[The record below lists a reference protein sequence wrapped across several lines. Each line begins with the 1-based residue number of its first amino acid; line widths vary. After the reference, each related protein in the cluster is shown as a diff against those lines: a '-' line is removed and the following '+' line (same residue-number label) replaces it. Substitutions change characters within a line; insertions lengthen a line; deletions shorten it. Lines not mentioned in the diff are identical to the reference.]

1 MDIKIKENTAVEKA
15 FEFSELGFKI
25 CFLLFGL
32 ATFNSFT
39 THTKVISVLL
49 FLTTA
54 FAVITLIYRLVNYRR
69 FIHNKMLWLCFAFM
83 ASYIVSFVLNLQ
95 YANINGVKTLAFMGM
110 QFCILMATDK
120 RKKFDDFKGEVKLIF
135 GIFSFYM
142 LLAALTS
149 IILMLCG
156 YSNITKR
163 NAQTILSGFVWGRL
177 WGVFTDPNFASIL
190 SVMTLLISLY
200 AITVY
205 KKKFW
210 RAVNIINIILQVLYI
225 SFSDSRT
232 GIVVTFIA
240 VSLYFY
246 LRFNACNIKKGRL
259 LKNIIC
265 IFLSVFIGFMGT
277 LTFRT
282 INKVYNKAIYSIA
295 GNESE
300 DKKEETIE
308 KYSVG
313 REQDIEQDIS
323 NRRFDLWIS
332 ALETVKLK
340 PIFGVS
346 FESVVR
352 FVEENQPQT
361 YLVNNDHGK
370 FSNYHNVLFNI
381 LVGQGIVGLVLFLIM
396 TVYAGLGLIK
406 TVYNSYG
413 TKNYLLCSMIFSL
426 LVAMLASSM
435 FVSEII
441 YTISV
446 NMMMFWYLL
455 GIMLAKG
462 REEINNDK
470 NQRNNS
476 GI

>member
-1 MDIKIKENTAVEKA
+1 M
-15 FEFSELGFKI
+15 
-25 CFLLFGL
+25 
-32 ATFNSFT
+32 
-39 THTKVISVLL
+39 
-49 FLTTA
+49 
-54 FAVITLIYRLVNYRR
+54 
-69 FIHNKMLWLCFAFM
+69 
-83 ASYIVSFVLNLQ
+83 
-95 YANINGVKTLAFMGM
+95 
-110 QFCILMATDK
+110 
-120 RKKFDDFKGEVKLIF
+120 
-135 GIFSFYM
+135 
-142 LLAALTS
+142 
-149 IILMLCG
+149 
-156 YSNITKR
+156 
-163 NAQTILSGFVWGRL
+163 
-177 WGVFTDPNFASIL
+177 
-190 SVMTLLISLY
+190 
-200 AITVY
+200 
-205 KKKFW
+205 
-210 RAVNIINIILQVLYI
+210 
-225 SFSDSRT
+225 
-232 GIVVTFIA
+232 
-240 VSLYFY
+240 
-246 LRFNACNIKKGRL
+246 
-259 LKNIIC
+259 
-265 IFLSVFIGFMGT
+265 
-277 LTFRT
+277 
-282 INKVYNKAIYSIA
+282 
-295 GNESE
+295 
-300 DKKEETIE
+300 
-308 KYSVG
+308 
-313 REQDIEQDIS
+313 
-323 NRRFDLWIS
+323 
-332 ALETVKLK
+332 ETVKLK
-340 PIFGVS
+340 PMFGVS